1 MITRTLGNSGLDV
14 SAIGLGCMGLSH
26 AYGRTV
32 DEQDG
37 IALIRAAVDLGV
49 TFFDTA
55 QVYGPFI
62 NEELVGKALAPVR
75 DQVVIATKFGFS
87 FDGSRSSG
95 LDSRPE
101 HIRSTVEDSLGRLNV
116 ERIDLLYQHRVDPDV
131 PIEEVAGTVKELIE
145 TGKVAYFGLSEAG
158 VEVIRRAH
166 AVQPVT
172 ALQSE
177 YSLWWREPE
186 AEIVPV
192 LLELGIGLVPFSPL
206 GKGFLTGTID
216 STTSFGDSDLRST
229 LPRFTEQARAA
240 NQALVD
246 LLAVIAERN
255 GATPAQVALA
265 WLLAQHPWIVPIP
278 GTTKLHRLQENT
290 NAADIELTPA
300 DLDEITAAADQVDIQ
315 GDRYPAHMQRWI
327 NR

>member
-1 MITRTLGNSGLDV
+1 MIKRTLGNSGLEV

-26 AYGRTV
+26 AYGPAV

-55 QVYGPFI
+55 QVYGPFS
-62 NEELVGKALAPVR
+62 NEELVGKALATVR

-87 FDGSRSSG
+87 FDGSSSTG

-101 HIRSTVEDSLGRLNV
+101 HIRSTVEDSMRRLKV
-116 ERIDLLYQHRVDPDV
+116 DRIDLLYQHRVDPDV
-131 PIEEVAGTVKELIE
+131 PIEEVAGTVKELIDA
-145 TGKVAYFGLSEAG
+145 GKVAYFGLSEAG
-158 VEVIRRAH
+158 VEIIRRAH
-166 AVQPVT
+166 AVQPVA

-186 AEIVPV
+186 AEILPTLV
-192 LLELGIGLVPFSPL
+192 ELGIGLVPFSPL

-216 STTSFGDSDLRST
+216 SSTSFADSDLRTT
-229 LPRFTEQARAA
+229 LPRFTEQARTA
-240 NQALVD
+240 NHALVE
-246 LLAVIAERN
+246 LLSAIAERKS
-255 GATPAQVALA
+255 ATPAQVALA
-265 WLLAQHPWIVPIP
+265 WLLTQHQWIVPIP
-278 GTTKLHRLQENT
+278 GTTKPHRLEENT
-290 NAADIELTPA
+290 AAVDVELTPD
-300 DLDEITAAADQVDIQ
+300 DLEEITAAADRVDVQ